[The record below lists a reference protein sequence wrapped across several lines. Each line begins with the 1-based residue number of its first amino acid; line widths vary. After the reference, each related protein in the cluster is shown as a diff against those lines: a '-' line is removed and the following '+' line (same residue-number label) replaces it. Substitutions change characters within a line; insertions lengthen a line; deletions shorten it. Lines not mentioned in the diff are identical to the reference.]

1 MTAKSSQT
9 SQATHSAPAP
19 SLTGQDGPARC
30 PLAIQ
35 LQASAQTLD
44 GPTKVPLTAQPRCPS
59 LLGRVCLY
67 ILAICSLGMG
77 IIGVFVPGLP
87 TTVFILIAAWAAA
100 RSSPKLHV
108 WLIEHTLFGPILRN
122 WEAGGF
128 VSAKA
133 KRAATLTMLVSV
145 LFMLLAGVPLWALLF
160 ASTCMACV
168 AVYLWRRPE
177 PPADN
182 AP

>member
-9 SQATHSAPAP
+9 SPSNDTPAAP

-30 PLAIQ
+30 PLAVQ
-35 LQASAQTLD
+35 LQAQAQD
-44 GPTKVPLTAQPRCPS
+44 AQPQLRMSQPRRCPS

-77 IIGVFVPGLP
+77 IVGVFVPGLP
-87 TTVFILIAAWAAA
+87 TTVFVLIAAWAAA
-100 RSSPKLHV
+100 RSSPKLHN
-108 WLIEHTLFGPILRN
+108 WLLQHTLFGPILRN

-133 KRAATLTMLVSV
+133 KRAAILTMLISV
-145 LFMLLAGVPLWALLF
+145 LVMLLAGVPHWALLL
-160 ASTCMACV
+160 ASGCMACV

-177 PPADN
+177 PPAQE
-182 AP
+182 

>member
-9 SQATHSAPAP
+9 SQDTNAKPAP

-30 PLAIQ
+30 PLAVQ
-35 LQASAQTLD
+35 LQAPAQDAQSQLRSAQ
-44 GPTKVPLTAQPRCPS
+44 PLRCPS

-87 TTVFILIAAWAAA
+87 TTVFVLIAAWAAA
-100 RSSPKLHV
+100 RSSPKLHN
-108 WLIEHTLFGPILRN
+108 WLLQHKLFGPILRN

-133 KRAATLTMLVSV
+133 KRAAILTMLISV
-145 LFMLLAGVPLWALLF
+145 LIMLLAGVPRWALLL
-160 ASTCMACV
+160 ASGCMACV

-177 PPADN
+177 PPEQA
-182 AP
+182 